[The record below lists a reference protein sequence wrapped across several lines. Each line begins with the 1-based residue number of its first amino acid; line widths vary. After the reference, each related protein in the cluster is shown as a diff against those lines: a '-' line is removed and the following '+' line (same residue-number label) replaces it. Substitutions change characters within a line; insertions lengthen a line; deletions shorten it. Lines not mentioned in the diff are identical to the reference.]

1 MEARDDTIKKIQTAG
16 KVTRI
21 VGLILAIL
29 GFVAVGVMSVGA
41 VFSACIPESWLQ
53 ISVKGEA
60 TVEIGSSL
68 GIWDKVLQAIRDK
81 GGSLDSEYGNL
92 VAGEDVLIGTL
103 TLPLLGD
110 LPLTKLIAFAL
121 FLGAVQM
128 TIYSVILIFISR
140 FGKVLQTSETPF
152 SPKCIKCL
160 KIVAYV
166 LLVWSIVGGIVG
178 MVSRGWLTGRF
189 MMGFS
194 VDFGMLLLA
203 LAFLMVVYIFQYGA
217 KLQKE
222 SDETL

>member
-41 VFSACIPESWLQ
+41 LFSACIPESWLQ

-68 GIWDKVLQAIRDK
+68 GIWDEVLQAIRDK

-166 LLVWSIVGGIVG
+166 LLVWSIVGGIIG

>member
-1 MEARDDTIKKIQTAG
+1 MEARDNTIKKIQTAG

-21 VGLILAIL
+21 VGLILSIL
-29 GFVAVGVMSVGA
+29 GFVAVGVMVTGA
-41 VFSACIPESWLQ
+41 LFGACIPESWLQ
-53 ISVKGEA
+53 VSVKGEA

-68 GIWDKVLQAIRDK
+68 GIWDKILQAIRDK
-81 GGSLDSEYGNL
+81 GGSFDFDYGSL
-92 VAGEDVLIGTL
+92 VAGEDVLSGTL
-103 TLPLLGD
+103 TLPLLGN
-110 LPLTKLIAFAL
+110 LPLTKFIALAL

-160 KIVAYV
+160 KIAAYV
-166 LLVWSIVGGIVG
+166 LLVWSIVGGIVN
-178 MVSRGWLTGRF
+178 MASRGWLTGRF
-189 MMGFS
+189 MTGFS

>member
-1 MEARDDTIKKIQTAG
+1 
-16 KVTRI
+16 
-21 VGLILAIL
+21 
-29 GFVAVGVMSVGA
+29 
-41 VFSACIPESWLQ
+41 
-53 ISVKGEA
+53 
-60 TVEIGSSL
+60 
-68 GIWDKVLQAIRDK
+68 
-81 GGSLDSEYGNL
+81 
-92 VAGEDVLIGTL
+92 
-103 TLPLLGD
+103 
-110 LPLTKLIAFAL
+110 
-121 FLGAVQM
+121 M

-166 LLVWSIVGGIVG
+166 LLVWSIVGGLIG

>member
-1 MEARDDTIKKIQTAG
+1 MEARDNTIKKIQTAG

-21 VGLILAIL
+21 AGLILSIL
-29 GFVAVGVMSVGA
+29 GFVAAGIMILGA
-41 VFSACIPESWLQ
+41 LFSACIPESWLQ
-53 ISVKGEA
+53 VSVKGEA

-68 GIWDKVLQAIRDK
+68 EIWDKVLQAIRDK
-81 GGSLDSEYGNL
+81 GGSFDFDYGSL
-92 VAGEDVLIGTL
+92 TAGEDVLSGTL
-103 TLPLLGD
+103 ALSLPGN
-110 LPLTKLIAFAL
+110 LPLTKLIALAL
-121 FLGAVQM
+121 FSGAVQM
-128 TIYSVILIFISR
+128 VIYSVLLIFISR

-160 KIVAYV
+160 KIAAYL
-166 LLVWSIVGGIVG
+166 LLVWSVAGGIVN

-189 MMGFS
+189 MAGFS